1 MLKAQGVPPTGPLF
15 CHHRRLDPERFVFA
29 LSLPVAADIAAQG
42 RVHAGLVP
50 ARTVACTVYSGG
62 YEGLPAAWGE
72 FMTWLYV
79 APAWQRLGIGRRL
92 LAEAIGRIGPQAWTS
107 AIAHNAPAIAL
118 YRKAGFDVV
127 SVRPGRCEGYACTG
141 ARLALPTSRMHDPM
155 ERRIR
160 DDV

>member
-1 MLKAQGVPPTGPLF
+1 MREVMGPGIAELLAVLKAQGVPPTGPLF

-72 FMTWLYV
+72 FMTWLEKSGR
-79 APAWQRLGIGRRL
+79 APAADFLETYRVGPEASASPADWRTELQRP
-92 LAEAIGRIGPQAWTS
+92 LA
-107 AIAHNAPAIAL
+107 
-118 YRKAGFDVV
+118 V
-127 SVRPGRCEGYACTG
+127 
-141 ARLALPTSRMHDPM
+141 
-155 ERRIR
+155 
-160 DDV
+160 